1 VVIRRTV
8 VTQSVTPRSVRSVVK
23 SLIWPLALA
32 GVGLAHADD
41 APKPDASAA
50 PASTAESSTPAA
62 DNSGGAEE
70 LSEVI
75 VTGTSIKRADA
86 AALPVTIVTTDE
98 MKLRDGNTPAD
109 MLTALP
115 AVVNVPIN
123 DSNQGGAGARGD
135 VAAVNLRGLGSGNTL
150 VLLNGRR
157 IASYGISSNENGVPE
172 LSPNVNVLPNNGLE
186 RVDILRDGASS
197 LYGSD
202 AVAGV
207 INFVTDN
214 KYLGTEATVQS
225 RYAEVGSGSEVGFN
239 AKHGQDLFDGR
250 AHWTSLL
257 DITYRQELYAADA
270 GRGVDADKQSL
281 VPGAWSGVSAFNDR
295 TASSGFTTFTGIMPG
310 TTKSALYYIVPTAN
324 GAGYTSTPTADQK
337 FATTFNVNSVGYS
350 QPESKRINWYNA
362 LDFKLNDSTTLY
374 TEAALYRAESIMERP
389 AIAYGVGSDTP
400 AIVPASNP
408 YNPFGTAFY
417 GAAGVPVTLN
427 AIRFIDDGAE
437 LIRDNSD
444 FARWVGGARGQ
455 ITGSWTYDTAL
466 LYTINHVTDTSTNA
480 VRESNWE
487 QGSLTQTDPS
497 KAYNPF
503 FYTFTG
509 TGANAVGTPYTNTAA
524 QLDPFIQHFH
534 QNGKNSISSWDGHVN
549 GELFNLPA
557 GAVKL
562 AAGGEFRYEDYAL
575 TRPLY
580 AGLNCQPGPGMGA
593 CPASATPLLTTDGY
607 TVSSTNND
615 FVQASATGNVIG
627 DRTVAA
633 GFAETVVPVF
643 SAQNALPGLQQL
655 EFSAAVRYEHYS
667 DFGSTTNPKFSF
679 DWRPESH
686 VLVRGSFEHG
696 FRAPNLAALNTP
708 TRSSVGTATDPY
720 YNGVA
725 GVGVNDGSAQRFTST
740 GVNGTLG
747 PEKAESGSFGVVID
761 VPWVEGLSFSADYW
775 KIHQEGL
782 IAAPLTNTVQTAETA
797 ALKGATQT
805 LLNQGQTL
813 SSITPAQLAAVLGSS
828 CTTNPLTNALTYM
841 SYSDPATGA
850 AVYRTCAVDPKTA
863 AVANAAGLAAAGT
876 LYNTFAP
883 FANLASATEDGI
895 DFNITY
901 KSPMFSFGRFQFIS
915 DSAYLKDFQRR
926 QTAGGPIQHYLGLQG
941 ASRWRANLNLL
952 WYYQGWTAGVS
963 GYYIGDYADQNAS
976 IATSSLALVP
986 ANSVYT
992 IDGIHYW
999 KIASSITENAFL
1011 SYTFAGMNR
1020 ILDGGTVRLGV
1031 NNLSN
1036 RAPPLSSDPA
1046 GYDASVYQSLAQGR
1060 VWSLAITKKF

>member
-1 VVIRRTV
+1 MLTDNVLHSGKDWRAWTVRGVV
-8 VTQSVTPRSVRSVVK
+8 SVLLMAAAAAR
-23 SLIWPLALA
+23 A
-32 GVGLAHADD
+32 ADAD
-41 APKPDASAA
+41 KPDAASAA
-50 PASTAESSTPAA
+50 AGPTAAA
-62 DNSGGAEE
+62 DSTSAEGSDSE

-75 VTGTSIKRADA
+75 VTGTSIKRADV
-86 AALPVTIVTTDE
+86 AALPVTIMSTDQ

-115 AVVNVPIN
+115 TIVNVPIN

-135 VAAVNLRGLGSGNTL
+135 VSAVNLRGLGSGNTL

-157 IASYGISSNENGVPE
+157 IASYGISSTENSVPE
-172 LSPNVNVLPNNGLE
+172 LSPNVNVLPNIGLE
-186 RVDILRDGASS
+186 RVDVLRDGASS

-214 KYLGTEATVQS
+214 RYQGTEATVQT
-225 RYAEVGSGSEVGFN
+225 RYAEVGSGSELGFN
-239 AKHGQDLFDGR
+239 AKHGQNLFGGR

-257 DITYRQELYAADA
+257 DVMYRQELYAADA

-281 VPGAWSGVSAFNDR
+281 VPGAWSSVSAFNDR
-295 TASSGFTTFTGIMPG
+295 TASSGFATFIGTMPG
-310 TTKSALYYIVPTAN
+310 TTKSATYYIVPTAT
-324 GAGYTSTPTADQK
+324 GVGYTSTPTADQK
-337 FATTFNVNSVGYS
+337 FATTYNVNSVGYS

-362 LDFKLNDSTTLY
+362 LDFELNDKTTLY
-374 TEAALYRAESIMERP
+374 TEVALYRAESIMERP
-389 AIAYGVGSDTP
+389 PVAYGAGSDT
-400 AIVPASNP
+400 AAVVPAGNP
-408 YNPFGTAFY
+408 YNPFGSAYF

-437 LIRDNSD
+437 FIRDNSD
-444 FARWVGGARGQ
+444 FARWVGGARGE
-455 ITGSWTYDTAL
+455 IAGSWTYDTAL
-466 LYTINHVTDTSTNA
+466 LYTINHVTDTSENA
-480 VRESNWE
+480 IRESVWE
-487 QGSLTQTDPS
+487 QGSLAQTDPS

-509 TGANAVGTPYTNTAA
+509 TGSSAVGTPYTNTAA
-524 QLDPFIQHFH
+524 QLAPFVQHFH
-534 QNGKNSISSWDGHVN
+534 QNGKHIITSWDGHVN

-580 AGLNCQPGPGMGA
+580 AGLNCQPGPGLGA
-593 CPASATPLLTTDGY
+593 CPVQSTAITTAEGY
-607 TVSSTNND
+607 TVQSSNND

-633 GFAETVVPVF
+633 GFAETVIPVF

-708 TRSSVGTATDPY
+708 TRSSVGTGTDPY
-720 YNGVA
+720 YNGVSSL
-725 GVGVNDGSAQRFTST
+725 GVNDGSAQRFTTT

-775 KIHQEGL
+775 KIHQVGL
-782 IAAPLTNTVQTAETA
+782 IAAPTTASVQTAETA

-805 LLNQGQTL
+805 LLSQGQTL
-813 SSITPAQLAAVLGSS
+813 ASITPAMLASTLGSS
-828 CTTNPLTNALTYM
+828 CTSNPLTNALTYM
-841 SYSDPATGA
+841 SYQDPATGA
-850 AVYRTCAVDPKTA
+850 AVYRSCAVDPTTA
-863 AVANAAGLAAAGT
+863 AAANAAGLAAAGT
-876 LYNTFAP
+876 LYNTYLP

-895 DFNITY
+895 DFNITW
-901 KSPMFSFGRFQFIS
+901 KSPMFAIGRFQVIS
-915 DSAYLKDFQRR
+915 DSAYLADFQRR
-926 QTAGGPIQHYLGLQG
+926 QSATSGIQHYIGLQG

-952 WYYQGWTAGVS
+952 WYYNNWNAGVS
-963 GYYIGDYADQNAS
+963 AYYIGDYADQNAT
-976 IATSSLALVP
+976 IATTSLSKVP
-986 ANSVYT
+986 SNTVYT

-999 KIASSITENAFL
+999 KVASSVTENAFL
-1011 SYTFAGMNR
+1011 SYSFATTNR

-1031 NNLSN
+1031 NNLTN
-1036 RAPPLSSDPA
+1036 RAPPLTSDPA
-1046 GYDASVYQSLAQGR
+1046 GYDATVYQSLAQGR

>member
-1 VVIRRTV
+1 MSTRHTWILNGLTGA
-8 VTQSVTPRSVRSVVK
+8 
-23 SLIWPLALA
+23 LALLSVATAQA
-32 GVGLAHADD
+32 GDAADKPEAANEPAATSSGAEADD
-41 APKPDASAA
+41 
-50 PASTAESSTPAA
+50 SST
-62 DNSGGAEE
+62 

-86 AALPVTIVTTDE
+86 AALPVTIMTTDE

-115 AVVNVPIN
+115 TVVSVPIN
-123 DSNQGGAGARGD
+123 DSAQGGAGARGD

-157 IASYGISSNENGVPE
+157 VASYGISSTENSVPE
-172 LSPNVNVLPNNGLE
+172 LSVNVNVLPNIGLE
-186 RVDILRDGASS
+186 RVDVLRDGASS

-214 KYLGTEATVQS
+214 NYVGTEATVQS
-225 RYAEVGSGSEVGFN
+225 RYAEVGSGSELGFN
-239 AKHGQDLFDGR
+239 AKHGQDLFSGR
-250 AHWTSLL
+250 AHWTSTL
-257 DITYRQELYAADA
+257 DVMYRQELYAADA

-281 VPGAWSGVSAFNDR
+281 VPGAWSTVGAFNDR
-295 TASSGFTTFTGIMPG
+295 TASSGYATFIGKMPG
-310 TTKSALYYIVPTAN
+310 TTKSATYYIVPTA
-324 GAGYTSTPTADQK
+324 GGVGYTSTPTADQK

-350 QPESKRINWYNA
+350 QPESKRINWFNSF
-362 LDFKLNDSTTLY
+362 DFKLNDKTTLY
-374 TEAALYRAESIMERP
+374 TELALYRAESLMERP
-389 AIAYGVGSDTP
+389 PVAYGAGSDT
-400 AIVPASNP
+400 AAVVPAGNP
-408 YNPFGTAFY
+408 YNPFGSAYF

-427 AIRFIDDGAE
+427 AIRFIDDGPE
-437 LIRDNSD
+437 MIRDNSD
-444 FARWVGGARGQ
+444 FARWVGGARGE
-455 ITGSWTYDTAL
+455 IAGSWTYDTAL
-466 LYTINHVTDTSTNA
+466 LYTINHVTDTSENA
-480 VRESNWE
+480 IRESPWE
-487 QGSLTQTDPS
+487 QYSLVQTDAS

-503 FYTFTG
+503 FYTFAG
-509 TGANAVGTPYTNTAA
+509 TGSSAVGTPYTNTAA
-524 QLDPFIQHFH
+524 QLAPFVQHFH
-534 QNGKNSISSWDGHVN
+534 QNGKHIITSWDGHVN
-549 GELFNLPA
+549 GDLFNLPA

-580 AGLNCQPGPGMGA
+580 AGLNCQPGPGLGA
-593 CPASATPLLTTDGY
+593 CPAQSTALTTADGY
-607 TVSSTNND
+607 IVQSTNND
-615 FVQASATGNVIG
+615 FVQASASGNVIG

-633 GFAETVVPVF
+633 GFAETVIPVF
-643 SAQNALPGLQQL
+643 SAQNALPLLQQL
-655 EFSAAVRYEHYS
+655 ELSAAVRYEHYS

-708 TRSSVGTATDPY
+708 TRSSVGTGTDSY
-720 YNGVA
+720 YNGVS
-725 GVGVNDGSAQRFTST
+725 GLGVNDGSAQRFTTT

-775 KIHQEGL
+775 KIHQKGL
-782 IAAPLTNTVQTAETA
+782 IAAPSSASVQTAETA

-805 LLNQGQTL
+805 LLSQGQTL
-813 SSITPAQLAAVLGSS
+813 ASITPAMLASTLGSS
-828 CTTNPLTNALTYM
+828 CTNNPLTNALTYT
-841 SYSDPATGA
+841 SYQDAATGA
-850 AVYRTCAVDPKTA
+850 AVYRSCAVDPATA
-863 AVANAAGLAAAGT
+863 AAANAAGLAAAGT
-876 LYNTFAP
+876 LYNTYLP

-901 KSPMFSFGRFQFIS
+901 KSPMFAIGRFQVIS
-915 DSAYLKDFQRR
+915 DSAWLADFQRR
-926 QTAGGPIQHYLGLQG
+926 TTATSAVQHYLALQG
-941 ASRWRANLNLL
+941 ASKWRANLNLL
-952 WYYQGWTAGVS
+952 WYYGGWSAGVS
-963 GYYIGDYADQNAS
+963 AYYIGDYADQNAT
-976 IATSSLALVP
+976 IATSSLANVP

-999 KIASSITENAFL
+999 KVASSITENAFM
-1011 SYTFAGMNR
+1011 SYTFSTTNR
-1020 ILDGGTVRLGV
+1020 ILDGGTIRAGV

-1036 RAPPLSSDPA
+1036 RLPPLTSDPA
-1046 GYDASVYQSLAQGR
+1046 GYDATVYQSLAQGR